1 MKKKIEAQERT
12 EPFIQESVLIVVQLA
27 GFSKRLS
34 TAISTVSLV
43 LHPPPP
49 NYAVSSSYKTR
60 NCVNIRNFFDISDN
74 NQQTSV

>member
-12 EPFIQESVLIVVQLA
+12 EPFIQASVLIVVQLA

-49 NYAVSSSYKTR
+49 KKKTIQYQALIKL
-60 NCVNIRNFFDISDN
+60 V
-74 NQQTSV
+74 TV